1 MHADDVP
8 SIFDEF
14 KRLSEGVKTEQKGLG
29 LGLSISKR
37 ICDLLG
43 LQLKVHSTP
52 GVGSCFSVTLPAS
65 EATPQALK
73 RQDQRQQKALGQPLA
88 GRAVLTIDNDRSIL
102 DGMQALLGGWG
113 ASVYTGET
121 LEDAKTLIKAHPEI
135 QVALIDYHL
144 DDDAIGV
151 DVITVL
157 HALKGDLVSILIT
170 ADRSEDM
177 RVQAHEVGAAV
188 LHKPLKPAA
197 LRSLLT
203 QKLRAKPL
211 PPSA

>member
-43 LQLKVHSTP
+43 LTLKVHSTP
-52 GVGSCFSVTLPAS
+52 GIGSCFSVTLPAS
-65 EATPQALK
+65 AATPQALT
-73 RQDQRQQKALGQPLA
+73 RRTQRQHTALGQPLA

-102 DGMQALLGGWG
+102 EGMQALLGGWG
-113 ASVYTGET
+113 ATVYTGQD
-121 LEDAKTLIKAHPEI
+121 LDDAKSLIKAHPEI

-151 DVITVL
+151 DVIAVL
-157 HALKGDLVSILIT
+157 NALRGDLVSILIT

-177 RVQAHEVGAAV
+177 RGQAREVGATV

-203 QKLRAKPL
+203 QKLRAMPL
-211 PPSA
+211 PPSV